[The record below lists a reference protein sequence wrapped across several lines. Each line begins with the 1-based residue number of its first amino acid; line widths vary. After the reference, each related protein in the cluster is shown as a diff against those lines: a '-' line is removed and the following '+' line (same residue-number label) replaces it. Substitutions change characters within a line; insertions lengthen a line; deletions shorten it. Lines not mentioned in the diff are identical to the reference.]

1 MSEKKHKYQVR
12 IRYSAVRTFTVFADS
27 EEEAKD
33 RALYDHLIMRIRHWD
48 KKDKIRVTT
57 VKQVNKT

>member
-1 MSEKKHKYQVR
+1 MSEIKNKYKVR
-12 IRYSAVRTFTVFADS
+12 IRYSAVRTFTVFADN

-33 RALYDHLIMRIRHWD
+33 RALYDHSIMRLRHWD
-48 KKDKIRVTT
+48 RKDKIKITT